1 MNAESRQQRCCDS
14 GWGSS
19 TIMAPP
25 EPGMGDRE
33 TAVFD
38 LLDSAAGNDLRALR
52 AVLRVGQAVLGAQRF
67 DDALEVIAEQTLKA
81 LDAAS
86 FSISRWE
93 RQRGVLRTL
102 INVGELGPGEER
114 WPVDE
119 VYPLADDRY
128 VTDLLRQGRPY
139 VNSIDN
145 DDEDAALDVSLLR
158 RLNKES
164 ELAVPVM
171 YESAMWG
178 ELWATGT
185 RGRRFGPDDIRLLT
199 AIAAQVS
206 VAIGRAELFSEVSRY
221 AYEDP
226 LTRLAN
232 RRGLDECLRQSE
244 DGNGGTALLLC
255 DLDGLK
261 QINDRDGHP
270 AGDRLLRGVAGAL
283 SDVASEFRA
292 SLVARLG
299 GDEFCIV
306 LPTSSLTEA
315 QRFACTAS
323 RRITHELGPDVSL
336 CWGVATRD
344 ADTSTA
350 HELITKADAA
360 LVEAKRLGPGRLRL
374 HVPGES
380 SLPGLLNRR
389 RQSRASRRRAT
400 DDLVP
405 RFVEL
410 LDQGR
415 PPTTLA
421 ALELLAGELSHA
433 VNAAA
438 WSISAT
444 TDDLAGVRTV
454 LGVETAL
461 DPDSGLRVVE
471 QAKDVV
477 YPLADYPA
485 TARAL
490 EQDSAFIAGID
501 VPGSDP
507 AEIEVLCELGYR
519 ALLAV
524 GIFDGQR
531 GYLVEIY
538 SDGDHAELAAIAP
551 VARVLAHYCVRAMT
565 GRPTLQLGHYSLGAV
580 AGGLGSEIAQESR
593 NGCSHSGVAMTSLRL
608 DQPAQPVH
616 AAASA
621 ELLANGSG
629 ARQAES
635 DEVAKPQLADLPAH
649 TECVTY

>member
-1 MNAESRQQRCCDS
+1 MNAEYRQQRCYDS

-19 TIMAPP
+19 TSLAPP

-33 TAVFD
+33 TALFD
-38 LLDSAAGNDLRALR
+38 LLDSAAGNDPRALR
-52 AVLRVGQAVLGAQRF
+52 AVLRVGQAVLGAQHF

-81 LDAAS
+81 LDVAS

-119 VYPLADDRY
+119 VYPLVDYRY
-128 VTDLLRQGRPY
+128 VTDLLRQGQPY
-139 VNSIDN
+139 VNSVDN

-171 YESAMWG
+171 YESVMWG

-283 SDVASEFRA
+283 SGVGSEFRA

-306 LPTSSLTEA
+306 LPTPSLTEA

-323 RRITHELGPDVSL
+323 HRITRELGPDVSL
-336 CWGVATRD
+336 CWGVAARV
-344 ADTSTA
+344 ADTTTA

-380 SLPGLLNRR
+380 SLPGLPNRR
-389 RQSRASRRRAT
+389 RQSPASGRRAT

-405 RFVEL
+405 RFVDL
-410 LDQGR
+410 LDQRR

-438 WSISAT
+438 WSISAA
-444 TDDLAGVRTV
+444 TDGLASVRTV

-471 QAKDVV
+471 RAKDVV

-490 EQDSAFIAGID
+490 EQGSAFIAGID
-501 VPGSDP
+501 APGSDP
-507 AEIEVLCELGYR
+507 AEIEVLRELGYR
-519 ALLAV
+519 ALLGV
-524 GIFDGQR
+524 GTGDVHR
-531 GYLVEIY
+531 GYLIEIY
-538 SDGDHAELAAIAP
+538 SDRDHVELAAIAP
-551 VARVLAHYCVRAMT
+551 VARVLAHYCVRAVR
-565 GRPTLQLGHYSLGAV
+565 GQSTLQVGQHSFGAV
-580 AGGLGSEIAQESR
+580 AGA
-593 NGCSHSGVAMTSLRL
+593 
-608 DQPAQPVH
+608 
-616 AAASA
+616 
-621 ELLANGSG
+621 
-629 ARQAES
+629 
-635 DEVAKPQLADLPAH
+635 
-649 TECVTY
+649 

>member
-1 MNAESRQQRCCDS
+1 V
-14 GWGSS
+14 
-19 TIMAPP
+19 APP
-25 EPGMGDRE
+25 ERGMGDRE

-38 LLDSAAGNDLRALR
+38 LLDSAAGNDVRALR
-52 AVLRVGQAVLGAQRF
+52 AVLRVDQAVLGAQHF

-114 WPVDE
+114 WPRDE
-119 VYPLADDRY
+119 VYPLADYRY

-145 DDEDAALDVSLLR
+145 EDEDAALDVWLLR

-206 VAIGRAELFSEVSRY
+206 VAIGRAELFSEVSRH

-232 RRGLDECLRQSE
+232 RRGLDECLRQCE
-244 DGNGGTALLLC
+244 DGDADTTLLLC

-292 SLVARLG
+292 TLVARMG
-299 GDEFCIV
+299 GDEFCVI
-306 LPTSSLTEA
+306 LPTSSLTDA

-323 RRITHELGPDVSL
+323 RRIARELGPSVSL
-336 CWGVATRD
+336 CWGVAARD

-360 LVEAKRLGPGRLRL
+360 LVDAKRLGPGRLRL
-374 HVPGES
+374 HMPGENG
-380 SLPGLLNRR
+380 LPGVPNRR
-389 RQSRASRRRAT
+389 RESPVRRRRMT

-405 RFVEL
+405 RIVEL
-410 LDQGR
+410 LEQR
-415 PPTTLA
+415 PPPSTLS
-421 ALELLAGELSHA
+421 ALELLASELSRA

-444 TDDLAGVRTV
+444 TDDFAGVRTV
-454 LGVETAL
+454 LGVETVL
-461 DPDSGLRVVE
+461 DRPSGLRVVE
-471 QAKDVV
+471 RAKDTV
-477 YPLADYPA
+477 YPLGDYPT
-485 TARAL
+485 TAWAI
-490 EQDSAFIAGID
+490 EHGSTFVAGID
-501 VPGSDP
+501 VPGSDH
-507 AEIEVLCELGYR
+507 AEVEALQDLGYR
-519 ALLAV
+519 AVLGV
-524 GIFDGQR
+524 GTFDGLS
-531 GYLVEIY
+531 GYLLEIY
-538 SDGDHAELAAIAP
+538 SDGDHTELAAIAP
-551 VARVLAHYCVRAMT
+551 IARVLAHYCI
-565 GRPTLQLGHYSLGAV
+565 QAV
-580 AGGLGSEIAQESR
+580 PDQRTARCAGSPQRISSHHEGFGGLHNRPWAPRGSEVL
-593 NGCSHSGVAMTSLRL
+593 G
-608 DQPAQPVH
+608 
-616 AAASA
+616 
-621 ELLANGSG
+621 
-629 ARQAES
+629 
-635 DEVAKPQLADLPAH
+635 
-649 TECVTY
+649 

>member
-1 MNAESRQQRCCDS
+1 MNAESRQQQWCDS

-19 TIMAPP
+19 TSVAPP
-25 EPGMGDRE
+25 EPGLGDRE

-38 LLDSAAGNDLRALR
+38 LLDSAAGNDVRALR
-52 AVLRVGQAVLGAQRF
+52 AVLRVDQAVLGAQHF

-114 WPVDE
+114 WPRDE
-119 VYPLADDRY
+119 VYPLADYRY
-128 VTDLLRQGRPY
+128 VTDLLRQGLPY

-145 DDEDAALDVSLLR
+145 EDEDAALDVWLLR

-185 RGRRFGPDDIRLLT
+185 RGRRFGPDDICLLT

-206 VAIGRAELFSEVSRY
+206 VAIGRAELFSEVSRH

-232 RRGLDECLRQSE
+232 RRGFDECLRQCE
-244 DGNGGTALLLC
+244 DGNGGTTLLLC

-270 AGDRLLRGVAGAL
+270 AGDRLLRGVADAL

-292 SLVARLG
+292 TLVARLG
-299 GDEFCIV
+299 GDEFCVI
-306 LPTSSLTEA
+306 LPTPSLTDA

-323 RRITHELGPDVSL
+323 RRIARELGPDVSL
-336 CWGVATRD
+336 CWGVAARD
-344 ADTSTA
+344 ADTGTA

-360 LVEAKRLGPGRLRL
+360 LVDAKRLGPGRLRL
-374 HVPGES
+374 HMPGERG
-380 SLPGLLNRR
+380 LPGGSNPRR
-389 RQSRASRRRAT
+389 RFPASRRRAT

-410 LDQGR
+410 VDQRR

-444 TDDLAGVRTV
+444 TDDMAGLRTV
-454 LGVETAL
+454 LGVEAAL
-461 DPDSGLRVVE
+461 DAASGLRVVE
-471 QAKDVV
+471 RARDEV
-477 YPLADYPA
+477 YPLADYAA
-485 TARAL
+485 TARAIT
-490 EQDSAFIAGID
+490 QPSAFIAGID
-501 VPGSDP
+501 APGSDP
-507 AEIEVLCELGYR
+507 AEIEVLRDLGYR
-519 ALLAV
+519 AVLGV
-524 GIFDGQR
+524 GTFDRQR
-531 GYLVEIY
+531 GYLLEIY

-551 VARVLAHYCVRAMT
+551 VARVLAHYCVRAVT
-565 GRPTLQLGHYSLGAV
+565 GRPTLQVGHDSIGAV
-580 AGGLGSEIAQESR
+580 AGGSDSEIAEESR
-593 NGCSHSGVAMTSLRL
+593 NRPSQRGAAMTSLRL
-608 DQPAQPVH
+608 DQPAQPMH
-616 AAASA
+616 AAASTPKSLTGPRRRS
-621 ELLANGSG
+621 EMLG
-629 ARQAES
+629 
-635 DEVAKPQLADLPAH
+635 
-649 TECVTY
+649 